1 LPRRNGCPDKLRT
14 PDAAAT
20 FPLPYFQ
27 HRTNGV
33 LRTPHKNVRHLYD
46 LRKTAFTI
54 EAIEKTATKPNGHPK
69 ALPSLRNSAPAHK
82 PAF

>member
-1 LPRRNGCPDKLRT
+1 MVVLTNYGHPTPRQ
-14 PDAAAT
+14 T

-54 EAIEKTATKPNGHPK
+54 EAIEKPATKPNWHPK
-69 ALPSLRNSAPAHK
+69 ALPSLRNSAPAHI

>member
-1 LPRRNGCPDKLRT
+1 MVVMTNYGHPAPRQN
-14 PDAAAT
+14 

-54 EAIEKTATKPNGHPK
+54 EAIEKPATKPNGHRK
-69 ALPSLRNSAPAHK
+69 ALPSLRNSAPAHI